1 MEVAST
7 KDVMKLFKCGQTAAK
22 KKIKEV
28 RQELGKTTCNGNG
41 KRGADPVTIEQIIEH
56 FKLK

>member
-1 MEVAST
+1 MQVAST
-7 KDVMKLFKCGQTAAK
+7 KDVMCIFKCGQTTAK

-28 RQELGKTTCNGNG
+28 RKKLKKATCNGNG
-41 KRGADPVTIEQIIEH
+41 KRGADPITIEQIIEH

>member
-1 MEVAST
+1 MQVAST
-7 KDVMKLFKCGQTAAK
+7 KDVMSIFKCGQTTAK
-22 KKIKEV
+22 KKIKIV
-28 RQELGKTTCNGNG
+28 REKLGKATCNGNG